1 MLPAATA
8 SFLGPLLTAWAL
20 LPLAQ
25 GQTPNYTRPVF
36 LCGGE
41 VTGESGYV
49 ASEGF
54 PNLYPPNKEC
64 IWTITVPKAQTVS
77 LSFRVFDLE
86 LHPACRYDA
95 LEVFA
100 GAGTSGQRLGR
111 FCGTFRPAPVVVPG
125 NQATLRMT
133 ADEGTGG
140 RGFLLWYSGRATSDT
155 EHQFCGGRMEKAQ
168 GTLTTPNWPESDYP
182 PGISCSWHIIAPP
195 DQVISLTFGKFDLE
209 PDTYCRYDS
218 VSVFNGAVTDDAKRL
233 GKFCGDKVPG
243 PISSDGNELL
253 VQFVSDLSVTADG
266 FSASY
271 RALPRGAAEAG
282 PAGSP
287 GEERQPGPS
296 PKPGAGP
303 KVKPPTKPRLPP
315 GEKPKA
321 SPEAELTPVGPDAP
335 GTPCPKQ
342 CRRTGT
348 LQSNF
353 CASSLVVTATV
364 KSMVRGP
371 GEGLTVTVSLID
383 AYKTGN
389 LDLPSPPTDTPLKL
403 YVPCRQC
410 PPMKKGASYLLMG
423 QVEENRGPVLP
434 PESFVVLYRPNQNQ
448 ILTNLSKR
456 RCSSQPVMAAGSEA

>member
-8 SFLGPLLTAWAL
+8 SLLGPLLTAWAL
-20 LPLAQ
+20 LPFAQ
-25 GQTPNYTRPVF
+25 SQTPNYTRPVF
-36 LCGGE
+36 LCGGD

-64 IWTITVPKAQTVS
+64 IWTITVPEGQTVS

-86 LHPACRYDA
+86 QHSACRYDA

-100 GAGTSGQRLGR
+100 GSGTSGQRLGR
-111 FCGTFRPAPVVVPG
+111 FCGTFRPAPLVAPG
-125 NQATLRMT
+125 NQVTLRMT

-140 RGFLLWYSGRATSDT
+140 RGFLLWYSGRATSGT
-155 EHQFCGGRMEKAQ
+155 EHQFCGGRLEKAQ

-218 VSVFNGAVTDDAKRL
+218 VSVFNGAVSDDSKRL
-233 GKFCGDKVPG
+233 GKFCGDTAPG
-243 PISSDGNELL
+243 TISSEGNELL

-271 RALPRGAAEAG
+271 KTLPRGAEGQAR
-282 PAGSP
+282 SP
-287 GEERQPGPS
+287 GEVARPGTS
-296 PKPGAGP
+296 LPKPR
-303 KVKPPTKPRLPP
+303 PPPA
-315 GEKPKA
+315 EKPKA
-321 SPEAELTPVGPDAP
+321 SSEAQATPGAP
-335 GTPCPKQ
+335 AVPAVSCPKQ

-353 CASSLVVTATV
+353 CSSSLVVTATV

-371 GEGLTVTVSLID
+371 GEGLTVTVSLIG
-383 AYKTGN
+383 AYKTGG
-389 LDLPSPPTDTPLKL
+389 LDLPSPLTDTPLKF
-403 YVPCRQC
+403 YVPCKQC
-410 PPMKKGASYLLMG
+410 PPMKKGASYLIMG
-423 QVEENRGPVLP
+423 QVDENRGPVLP
-434 PESFVVLYRPNQNQ
+434 ADSFVVLYRSNQDQ

-456 RCSSQPVMAAGSEA
+456 KCPSQPVRAAGSQA